1 MDIFKNPDEVIQEV
15 DQEEKRRE
23 DQTDVEDE
31 LDKSPED
38 QQPDKDLDEGED

>member
-1 MDIFKNPDEVIQEV
+1 MDIFRNPDEVIEEVEQEA
-15 DQEEKRRE
+15 KRRE

-38 QQPDKDLDEGED
+38 QEEDADG

>member
-1 MDIFKNPDEVIQEV
+1 MDIFRNPDEVIEEVEQEA
-15 DQEEKRRE
+15 KRRE

-38 QQPDKDLDEGED
+38 HDEDADG

>member
-1 MDIFKNPDEVIQEV
+1 MDIFRNPDEVIEEVEQEA
-15 DQEEKRRE
+15 KRRE

-38 QQPDKDLDEGED
+38 QDEDANA